1 MDNFDEFLEYLYVTK
16 QLDNNQKQDT
26 NQEQNTKQD
35 KPKIKAKND
44 KGRRK

>member
-16 QLDNNQKQDT
+16 QLDNNQKQD
-26 NQEQNTKQD
+26 
-35 KPKIKAKND
+35 KPKIKTKND